1 MWRRTR
7 ATSDSLSRSY
17 FVILFT
23 LLHSPIQILFS
34 HNFTKLV
41 HTTFLTFFFSSF
53 VMTSFSLRLTY
64 LEEELHLV
72 FLITFLLLLL
82 NVHLVFGNQLHKV
95 SD

>member
-7 ATSDSLSRSY
+7 ATSHSLSWSY

-82 NVHLVFGNQLHKV
+82 NVHLVFGNHLHKV